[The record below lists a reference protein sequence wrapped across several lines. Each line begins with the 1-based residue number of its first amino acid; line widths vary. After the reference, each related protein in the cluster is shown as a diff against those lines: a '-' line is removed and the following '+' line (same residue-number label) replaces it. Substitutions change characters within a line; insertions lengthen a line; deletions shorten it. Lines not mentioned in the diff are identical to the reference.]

1 MAKKK
6 RPYVEPGSMDS
17 SESGNPPR
25 KKAVKKKAAR
35 KTPKLVKSDVASTR
49 ADDVAAA
56 VAQLGTGYVPNPG
69 ELAAWKA
76 SVTAA
81 TKFAAAAGVAAATAP
96 PPRVDWRNHTYN
108 GRTGDWT
115 TPVKMQFTCGACVAF
130 AFCGV
135 IESRV
140 KLHCG
145 STSMSVDLSE
155 ADIWAKVSGSCANG
169 SQPEEMA
176 QICERDGVGVEA
188 DFRYMNRKDA
198 PQRIPQY
205 VRTYRHV
212 PLRTV
217 LEKKQC
223 LADRGPFVATFQVSQ
238 DFMTHPGGFV
248 FRRQRSYFNPRS
260 YHAVMVGGY
269 DDARGCWLIKNSW
282 DTTWGDRGWCEL
294 GYGEL
299 DFDISPAYDVSL
311 DTATFN
317 KCQIPPP
324 DCNQLGTELRFQL
337 GLARLNPAWRN
348 CLRFTVLG
356 IGPDPRSLPA
366 DVARATGYKSRLAGC
381 SPALN
386 DWFRQNV

>member
-1 MAKKK
+1 
-6 RPYVEPGSMDS
+6 
-17 SESGNPPR
+17 
-25 KKAVKKKAAR
+25 
-35 KTPKLVKSDVASTR
+35 
-49 ADDVAAA
+49 
-56 VAQLGTGYVPNPG
+56 
-69 ELAAWKA
+69 
-76 SVTAA
+76 
-81 TKFAAAAGVAAATAP
+81 
-96 PPRVDWRNHTYN
+96 
-108 GRTGDWT
+108 
-115 TPVKMQFTCGACVAF
+115 
-130 AFCGV
+130 
-135 IESRV
+135 
-140 KLHCG
+140 
-145 STSMSVDLSE
+145 MSVDLSE

-269 DDARGCWLIKNSW
+269 DDTRSCWLIKNSW

-311 DTATFN
+311 DTDAFN
-317 KCQIPPP
+317 KCPVSPVVSTCSQ
-324 DCNQLGTELRFQL
+324 DATTLQLML
-337 GLARLNPAWRN
+337 GLARTDSALRDCLKFHVFQIGTNPN
-348 CLRFTVLG
+348 C
-356 IGPDPRSLPA
+356 S
-366 DVARATGYKSRLAGC
+366 
-381 SPALN
+381 ALN
-386 DWFRQNV
+386 LSRANFAKGVLARCSYLTQWFRSNL